1 MTVRR
6 FLPAAVILAMTATAV
21 PAFAEA
27 PQADE
32 ARRPGEIARHGVDSL
47 LRAFDQFVNALPQY
61 ALPELNAQGDIIIR
75 RKTPRPDMPSK
86 KLSESDSTE
95 T

>member
-1 MTVRR
+1 MTIRR
-6 FLPAAVILAMTATAV
+6 FLPAAAILALTVAAA

-27 PQADE
+27 PQSDE
-32 ARRPGEIARHGVDSL
+32 ARHPGQIARQGVDSL

-75 RKTPRPDMPSK
+75 RKNPRAEALEK
-86 KLSESDSTE
+86 EFSDDVVKNI
-95 T
+95 